1 MCTTSEF
8 HAVSVTPEDV
18 SKLCTL
24 ARLEIGPEESAD
36 LAAKLSEIV
45 RMVGELQAQQTDGVV
60 PMAHPLDQ
68 PQRLRADAITES
80 DARDRYQE
88 NAPRVERGLYLVP
101 KVIE

>member
-1 MCTTSEF
+1 MCPTSEF
-8 HAVSVTPEDV
+8 RAVSVTPEDV
-18 SKLCTL
+18 SKLCSTEL
-24 ARLEIGPEESAD
+24 AD
-36 LAAKLSEIV
+36 KLSEIV
-45 RMVGELQAQQTDGVV
+45 RMVGELQAQPTDGVV

-88 NAPRVERGLYLVP
+88 NAPQVERGLYLVP